1 MSVKHKKS
9 LDNDINRHYN
19 VFKQQIRKGDDS
31 MKDRYCNIS
40 ENEMEDAREIAE
52 MLKSLDEQDKKI
64 VMVYIGALR
73 DRKMYAAV

>member
-1 MSVKHKKS
+1 
-9 LDNDINRHYN
+9 
-19 VFKQQIRKGDDS
+19 